1 MRMWLRHVV
10 RWPEGRQFYSQDA
23 NGQQVGL
30 ADFNDNRVVV
40 LFFMGTHCPIA
51 DLDLK

>member
-1 MRMWLRHVV
+1 MSSGGRRVV
-10 RWPEGRQFYSQDA
+10 NFILPDA
-23 NGQQVGL
+23 NGQQAGL

-51 DLDLK
+51 NLDLK

>member
-1 MRMWLRHVV
+1 MSSDGRRVV
-10 RWPEGRQFYSQDA
+10 NFILPDA

-40 LFFMGTHCPIA
+40 LFFMETHSPIA
-51 DLDLK
+51 TLI